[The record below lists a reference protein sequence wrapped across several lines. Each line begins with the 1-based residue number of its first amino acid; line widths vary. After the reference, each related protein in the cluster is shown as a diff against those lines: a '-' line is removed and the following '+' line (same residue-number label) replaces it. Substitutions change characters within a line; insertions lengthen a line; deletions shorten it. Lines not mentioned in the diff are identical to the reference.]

1 MLCLCSPKIK
11 ETNEPGYEEVER
23 PQQAFDHYESLHYN
37 SVQIEPPYATV
48 DRGGE
53 DEEEEKAADST
64 NDNCLTVNNNNTVLV
79 GAIYAQVVKPKRTT
93 TTAATAAAA
102 ASPTSIDV
110 FEAED
115 SHQVLPPSLS
125 AVTVDNSE
133 DNNQDF
139 SVSSSRNTTIIRINA
154 TDNRSTFRYFSDDDT
169 FGVPEQV

>member
-1 MLCLCSPKIK
+1 M
-11 ETNEPGYEEVER
+11 ER

-110 FEAED
+110 FETED

-154 TDNRSTFRYFSDDDT
+154 TDNFRYFSDDDT

>member
-1 MLCLCSPKIK
+1 M
-11 ETNEPGYEEVER
+11 ER

-53 DEEEEKAADST
+53 DDEEEEKAADST

-93 TTAATAAAA
+93 TTAATAAA
-102 ASPTSIDV
+102 SPTSIDV
-110 FEAED
+110 LEAED
-115 SHQVLPPSLS
+115 SHQVLPPSLN